1 MLKKFLA
8 SILAPIIAEELQ
20 NTIVRMEDIERSI
33 NSSLADIKDEMD
45 DIRRSVDDIDPYTI
59 GSNIA
64 EYVDIDTR
72 QIARDIAD
80 NMDDPNSD
88 NWDDLWDSLTKME
101 NQLKEITKA
110 LNIQTDNK

>member
-8 SILAPIIAEELQ
+8 SILAPIIADELQ
-20 NTIVRMEDIERSI
+20 KTIERMEDIESSI

-45 DIRRSVDDIDPYTI
+45 DIRHSVDEIDPYNI

-64 EYVDIDTR
+64 EYVDTR

-88 NWDDLWDSLTKME
+88 NWDDLWKSLTTVE
-101 NQLKEITKA
+101 NQLKEIMKA
-110 LNIQTDNK
+110 LNIQTDNQ